1 MSQNDS
7 RTTRK
12 ARTILPED
20 GVSIAIPAV
29 ALHADGEP
37 LESEA
42 GKTVKALFTRSLKA
56 QPDPTAKVLAFTA
69 DGTAVMDTRAS
80 NAGIPNALIARTTEF
95 PSVLEQDEDGLVVEL
110 AGAKYRIG
118 RIHKSTMLS
127 AIDRVA
133 VSEVADSDIAE
144 PHVAEP
150 HVAEPHV
157 AEPHVIDEQTP
168 EAEVAADKLAESDD
182 LEVHKETPAI
192 SEEIEETEEAEE
204 IEDAVDLDPPEEE
217 ASPAGQTN
225 DVVEDNDLEH
235 NDLEDAIATAPP
247 EQPAEASPKPAHTSV
262 VAGAKASA
270 LSWTESFEKALFDET
285 PSAPI
290 ETRSRPTI
298 QCQRLLRGQHVYLAV
313 PGAAQPRKGTD
324 DPKGDFLVAFTD
336 SGVILFKPSRGN
348 KALPRDVIGPIDSEP
363 QHFEPADYSERAGG
377 LLTVGGRQY
386 IVPRAYVRSLTAYL
400 NENRS

>member
-69 DGTAVMDTRAS
+69 DGTAVMDTKAS
-80 NAGIPNALIARTTEF
+80 NAGIPNALIARTTGF

-133 VSEVADSDIAE
+133 VSEVADSDIADSDI
-144 PHVAEP
+144 
-150 HVAEPHV
+150 AEPHV

>member
-69 DGTAVMDTRAS
+69 DGTAVMDTKAS

-133 VSEVADSDIAE
+133 VSEVADSDI
-144 PHVAEP
+144 
-150 HVAEPHV
+150 AEPHV

-400 NENRS
+400 DENRS

>member
-69 DGTAVMDTRAS
+69 DGTAVMDTKAS

-150 HVAEPHV
+150 HV
-157 AEPHVIDEQTP
+157 IDEQTP

-182 LEVHKETPAI
+182 LEVHKETPAT
-192 SEEIEETEEAEE
+192 SEEVEETEEAEE
-204 IEDAVDLDPPEEE
+204 IEDAVDLDPPEED
-217 ASPAGQTN
+217 ASPTRQTN
-225 DVVEDNDLEH
+225 DDIEVVEVVELDDAIE
-235 NDLEDAIATAPP
+235 EDAIATAPP

-400 NENRS
+400 DENRS